1 VRPKW
6 DALMADW
13 RAGPLALSA
22 QALDARMA
30 AQGPDTVPLEDTTLP
45 MTSDRAPNRSA

>member
-22 QALDARMA
+22 QDGRFGDL
-30 AQGPDTVPLEDTTLP
+30 GPDTQPLDTTLP
-45 MTSDRAPNRSA
+45 MTSDHATPPPP